1 LTCFGGLANLTT
13 SDAREPVGV
22 VVVRG
27 DDFWKAERSLLLE
40 VGGFSV
46 GRKRLETS
54 WRLKPLS

>member
-1 LTCFGGLANLTT
+1 LVNLTT
-13 SDAREPVGV
+13 SDARGPVEV
-22 VVVRG
+22 VVVR
-27 DDFWKAERSLLLE
+27 DDGFWKAERGLLLE